1 MKKDLIVKL
10 HKSFEDYMYTD
21 ENNIEFW
28 YARELQGLLEYTE
41 WRNFEKVIQKAQD
54 ACKNSGH
61 GILDHFV
68 EVNKM
73 VEIGSGAVKEIKDYK
88 LTRYACYLIAQ
99 NGDPKKS
106 VIAFAQTYFAVQ
118 TRKQEVIEQRL
129 LEIERIEARHK
140 LTESD
145 KNLSKAIFEKGIDH
159 DGFGRIKSKGDK
171 ALFGKSTQDL
181 KKDFGISDK
190 KPLADV
196 LPTITLRA
204 KDFANAITA
213 FNTNQNNLDNEDKIT
228 NEHVKNNQDV
238 RKVLTDRNIYPEKLP
253 PEEDIKKVERRVKK
267 DTKLIAAKKTKQIK
281 NNKSGE
287 NT

>member
-1 MKKDLIVKL
+1 MEKRLVMKL
-10 HKSFEDYMYTD
+10 HKSFEDYMHTD
-21 ENNIEFW
+21 ENGIEFW
-28 YARELQGLLEYTE
+28 YARELQELLEYTE
-41 WRNFEKVIQKAQD
+41 WRNFEKVVLKSQE

-61 GILDHFV
+61 DILDHFV
-68 EVNKM
+68 EVNKK
-73 VEIGSGAVKEIKDYK
+73 VEIGSGAIKEKKDYR

-129 LEIERIEARHK
+129 LEMERVQARQK

-145 KNLSKAIFEKGIDH
+145 KNLSKVIYEKGIDNK
-159 DGFGRIKSKGDK
+159 GFGRIKSKGDK

-181 KKDFGISDK
+181 KKDFGIPDN

-196 LPTITLRA
+196 LPTITLKA
-204 KDFANAITA
+204 KDFANEITA

-228 NEHVKNNQDV
+228 KEHIKNNEDV
-238 RKVLTDRNIYPEKLP
+238 RKVLTDRNIYPENLP
-253 PEEDIKKVERRVKK
+253 PEEDIKKVARRLNSETKK
-267 DTKLIAAKKTKQIK
+267 LTAKKARQIQDK
-281 NNKSGE
+281 NK
-287 NT
+287 

>member
-10 HKSFEDYMYTD
+10 HKNFEDYMYKD
-21 ENNIEFW
+21 ENGVEFW
-28 YARELQGLLEYTE
+28 YARELQELLEYTQ
-41 WRNFEKVIQKAQD
+41 WRNFEKVLLKAQD
-54 ACKNSGH
+54 ACRNSGH
-61 GILDHFV
+61 EVFEHFA
-68 EVNKM
+68 EVSKTSKM
-73 VEIGSGAVKEIKDYK
+73 PNGGQKQVKDYK

-118 TRKQEVIEQRL
+118 TRKQEVIEKRL

-145 KNLSKAIFEKGIDH
+145 KNLSKAIFEKGVDSA
-159 DGFGRIKSKGDK
+159 GFGRIKSKGDK

-181 KKDFGISDK
+181 KKDFGIPDN

-196 LPTITLRA
+196 LPTISLRA

-213 FNTNQNNLDNEDKIT
+213 FNTNQNNLDNEEKIT
-228 NEHVKNNQDV
+228 DEHVKNNTDV

-267 DTKLIAAKKTKQIK
+267 ETKLLTGKKTKRITK
-281 NNKSGE
+281 KVD
-287 NT
+287 